1 MLRGYRYNSVCSCC
15 LQLSVETNSDLSLFN
30 MLVISCHHVVAIVEI
45 NRLQQKKIP
54 FDFCWYLRC
63 PLELSNNFILLQEYK
78 STKICQVSCGYLNI
92 RQGYLILNTK
102 ILAVLTFKN
111 VGSYYNDLCKWDEM
125 HIQNMQ
131 EHDFGATWII

>member
-54 FDFCWYLRC
+54 FDFC
-63 PLELSNNFILLQEYK
+63 
-78 STKICQVSCGYLNI
+78 
-92 RQGYLILNTK
+92 
-102 ILAVLTFKN
+102 
-111 VGSYYNDLCKWDEM
+111 
-125 HIQNMQ
+125 
-131 EHDFGATWII
+131 